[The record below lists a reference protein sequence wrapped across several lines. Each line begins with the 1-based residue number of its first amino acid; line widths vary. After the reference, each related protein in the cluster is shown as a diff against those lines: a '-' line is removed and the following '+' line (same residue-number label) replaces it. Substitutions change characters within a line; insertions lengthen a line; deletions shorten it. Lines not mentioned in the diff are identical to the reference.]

1 MARYSSVALGLQW
14 QRLTRREREIL
25 VWVGGG
31 MSNKEVARG
40 LGLSPGT
47 VKLHVH
53 NIFTK
58 TGARNRYALIAQ
70 MWPREAAPPA
80 SDLPAIPPRSTPAQ
94 KRSDAR

>member
-1 MARYSSVALGLQW
+1 MTNSNSVALDQYW
-14 QRLTRREREIL
+14 PRLTRREREIL

-53 NIFTK
+53 SIFRK
-58 TGARNRYALIAQ
+58 TGARRRYLL
-70 MWPREAAPPA
+70 R
-80 SDLPAIPPRSTPAQ
+80 
-94 KRSDAR
+94 K

>member
-1 MARYSSVALGLQW
+1 MNSSNSVALGLQW
-14 QRLTRREREIL
+14 RRLTRREREIL
-25 VWVGGG
+25 VWVGCG

-58 TGARNRYALIAQ
+58 TGASSRFQLIAQ
-70 MWPREAAPPA
+70 MATRGSAA
-80 SDLPAIPPRSTPAQ
+80 
-94 KRSDAR
+94 

>member
-1 MARYSSVALGLQW
+1 MTNSNSIALDQYW
-14 QRLTRREREIL
+14 PRLTRREREIL

-53 NIFTK
+53 SIFQK
-58 TGARNRYALIAQ
+58 TGARNRYELVAE
-70 MWPREAAPPA
+70 MSREASAV
-80 SDLPAIPPRSTPAQ
+80 
-94 KRSDAR
+94 

>member
-1 MARYSSVALGLQW
+1 MTSSISVELGQHWLQ
-14 QRLTRREREIL
+14 LTHREREIIL
-25 VWVGGG
+25 WVGGG

-58 TGARNRYALIAQ
+58 TGASSRFQLIAQ
-70 MWPREAAPPA
+70 MATRSNAA
-80 SDLPAIPPRSTPAQ
+80 
-94 KRSDAR
+94 